1 MQRLTLYLVL
11 AAAVAVN
18 VSCGTVSSSN
28 GRGPSFIVLDSLQGI
43 RGAVTAGA
51 PSSTLISD
59 VITNVTS
66 PDPCTTASPCPTVFG
81 DSGQATMHVVMKD
94 AGSAAPTTPS
104 ALNDITLSQ
113 YRVTYR
119 RADGHNTP
127 GVDIPQ
133 PFDGFVTITITPSG
147 NSFAFSLV
155 RTQAKQEPPLVLLK
169 NPLTVPFTGFADV
182 TFFGKDQTGADIS
195 ITGTIQIEFGNF
207 GDTGS

>member
-1 MQRLTLYLVL
+1 MQRLTPYLVL

-43 RGAVTAGA
+43 RGNVTPGTA
-51 PSSTLISD
+51 SSTLVSD

-66 PDPCTTASPCPTVFG
+66 PDPCTTTSPCPTVFA

-94 AGSAAPTTPS
+94 AGSATPTSPS
-104 ALNDITLSQ
+104 PLNAITLSQ

-119 RADGHNTP
+119 RADGRNTP
-127 GVDIPQ
+127 GVDLPQ
-133 PFDGFVTITITPSG
+133 PFDGFVTITITPG
-147 NSFAFSLV
+147 GTTFAFSLV

-169 NPLTVPFTGFADV
+169 NPLSAPITGFADV

-195 ITGTIQIEFGNF
+195 ITGTFQIEFGNF
-207 GDTGS
+207 